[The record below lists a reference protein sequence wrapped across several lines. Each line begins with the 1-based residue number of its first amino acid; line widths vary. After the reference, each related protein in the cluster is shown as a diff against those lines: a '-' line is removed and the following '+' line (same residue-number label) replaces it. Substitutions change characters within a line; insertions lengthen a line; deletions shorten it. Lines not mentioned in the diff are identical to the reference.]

1 MDRTRAELARL
12 AEVIS
17 GLDGQ
22 LAVNSDELME
32 QITELNNV
40 NAHLRLELSNLR
52 KEKAVL
58 DAAQKKAEVLIGSA
72 LDQIDEALAA
82 NSDETSSDAVEIGS
96 DVRS

>member
-1 MDRTRAELARL
+1 M
-12 AEVIS
+12 
-17 GLDGQ
+17 
-22 LAVNSDELME
+22 
-32 QITELNNV
+32 
-40 NAHLRLELSNLR
+40 R

>member
-12 AEVIS
+12 AGVIS

-22 LAVNSDELME
+22 LAVNSDEVME